1 MNPPFPSVISK
12 IHARGE
18 LSDMLFQRGAK
29 RPFQN
34 NAKQKVKAYTLLAT
48 RLCSSDGPTT
58 NWKSFP
64 LLYVDVHCF
73 SKRSSYE
80 VNVTEN
86 NPPGTSVLQVT
97 VTQHRPGAILNY
109 KIVPSNNEFRINKS
123 TVSGT
128 LALEVR
134 WNKSC
139 SRFDKALLGA
149 SSLVDAASPRTISI
163 DKKKIS
169 SWTQGR

>member
-1 MNPPFPSVISK
+1 MSINRLTVTDYSDKYPLEFIELRDESAFPLCNSK

-18 LSDMLFQRGAK
+18 LHDMLFQRGAK

-34 NAKQKVKAYTLLAT
+34 NAKQKVKAYTHMLLAT

-58 NWKSFP
+58 NWKSFS

-128 LALEVR
+128 LALEVHSQ
-134 WNKSC
+134 N
-139 SRFDKALLGA
+139 
-149 SSLVDAASPRTISI
+149 T
-163 DKKKIS
+163 
-169 SWTQGR
+169 